1 MKHIQSAT
9 SLGWISLLV
18 ASVLASAPAMAAA
31 QATGSVSGEVSAAA
45 DNAPLSGISVS
56 VQGTGVAA
64 VTNNAGRYTLPRVPA
79 GQQTILFR
87 RLGYAPHQAPV
98 IVLANGSETVDASLT
113 AQAVTMFDI
122 LVEGASRAPE
132 RIVEAPAAISIIE
145 PRVMQAT
152 SIASQMP
159 VALATVPGIDVVQS
173 GMNDFN
179 VNARGFNSSLNR
191 RVLVLQDGRDPAV
204 AFLGNQE
211 WNALALPLEDFQRI
225 EMVRGPGSALYGPN
239 AFAGV
244 INIRT
249 PLAREVIGTKVT
261 LGGGEL
267 STIRGDLRHAGVS
280 PDGRI
285 GYRVNAGFSQSESWS
300 ISRTNQVVPD
310 ILAEYAQA
318 TDTVAIISIEA
329 VPLSG
334 QTLGAGGAALGT
346 PDDVRSTYGSARIDY
361 YADNGSVGIFEG
373 GLAQVENEVFVTGI
387 GRVQVNKATRPWARL
402 NWSAPNFNLMGTFT
416 GRKSND
422 PQTSLASGLP
432 LEESSTILHFEGQ
445 YNRNFAEDR
454 GRIVAGASIRNSRVD
469 TEGTLMQLADD
480 DRSDNYYS
488 GYAQI
493 EYRPTPQI
501 RIVGA
506 ARVDDGDLFD
516 TQFSPKGAIV
526 FSPDANNSVRFTVN
540 RAFQTPNY
548 SEFFLQVPAG
558 APADFSLLE
567 AGLRLSPL
575 GPVLAGVPNG
585 ELFTNSVAVPILAL
599 GYEDLDV
606 EHVTSFE
613 LGYKGQI
620 SERVFATIDGYYSRL
635 SNFVT
640 DLLPGVNPNF
650 LPWTA
655 PAAVPDAFKA
665 TLEQTVRDQL
675 TAGGESA
682 AAAGLTRLADGSTAI
697 VVSYTNAGE
706 VTERGIEISGG
717 VLVSDEVQISGS
729 YTFFDFDV
737 DATTVAVGDQLL
749 PNTPKH
755 KGTVSLSYSGRQG
768 LDLGITARLVES
780 FTWAA
785 GVFSGFIPSSQTVNL
800 NAGYRVNQNLRV
812 HALATNVFDQ
822 LRYHLYGGSVNGR
835 RVMGG
840 ITATF

>member
-1 MKHIQSAT
+1 
-9 SLGWISLLV
+9 
-18 ASVLASAPAMAAA
+18 
-31 QATGSVSGEVSAAA
+31 
-45 DNAPLSGISVS
+45 
-56 VQGTGVAA
+56 
-64 VTNNAGRYTLPRVPA
+64 
-79 GQQTILFR
+79 
-87 RLGYAPHQAPV
+87 

-145 PRVMQAT
+145 PEVMQAVSMT
-152 SIASQMP
+152 SQVP
-159 VALATVPGIDVVQS
+159 VALATIPGVDVVQS
-173 GMNDFN
+173 GINDFN

-191 RVLVLQDGRDPAV
+191 RILVLQDGRDLAI
-204 AFLGNQE
+204 AFLGSQE
-211 WNALALPLEDFQRI
+211 WNALALPLEDLSRI
-225 EMVRGPGSALYGPN
+225 EMVRGPGSALYGAN
-239 AFAGV
+239 AFSGV

>member
-1 MKHIQSAT
+1 MKHIQSA
-9 SLGWISLLV
+9 SALGWISLLV

-56 VQGTGVAA
+56 VQGTGFAA

-79 GQQTILFR
+79 GQQTIVFR

-98 IVLANGSETVDASLT
+98 IVLANGSETVDASLE
-113 AQAVTMFDI
+113 AQAVTMGDI
-122 LVEGASRAPE
+122 VVEGASRAPE

-159 VALATVPGIDVVQS
+159 VALATVPGVDVVQS

-261 LGGGEL
+261 LGYGEL
-267 STIRGDLRHAGVS
+267 STIRWDLRHAGVS

-285 GYRVNAGFSQSESWS
+285 GYRLNAGFSQSESWS

-318 TDTVAIISIEA
+318 TDTPAIISIEA

-416 GRKSND
+416 GRNSND

-675 TAGGESA
+675 TAAGEPL

-706 VTERGIEISGG
+706 VTERGIEMSGG

-755 KGTVSLSYSGRQG
+755 KGTISIAYSGRQG
-768 LDLGITARLVES
+768 LDLGFTAMLVDS

-822 LRYHLYGGSVNGR
+822 LRYHLYGGSVIGR